1 MESVN
6 IAEKLHDLASEWV
19 ERGNSKYRMYKM
31 SELQWTTFILG
42 TDKYDA
48 EFEISGS
55 LVACSRN
62 GGNIAVMN
70 RKGNLLAGG
79 THLLHEHLVIFNAC
93 GILQSTIPVLILL
106 ITSGKEKDDHFVL
119 NIQLMIF

>member
-1 MESVN
+1 MASVD

-19 ERGNSKYRMYKM
+19 ERGNVKYRMYKM
-31 SELQWTTFILG
+31 SGLQWTTFIIG
-42 TDKYDA
+42 ADKYNA

-55 LVACSRN
+55 LVACGRN

-70 RKGNLLAGG
+70 RKGNLIAGG
-79 THLLHEHLVIFNAC
+79 THLLHEHVVIFNAC
-93 GILQSTIPVLILL
+93 GMLQCKIPVSILL
-106 ITSGKEKDDHFVL
+106 ITSGKRKHDHFVL